1 MAAKLH
7 GPPGTGGAV
16 SAVYWDEV
24 KRGFVQK
31 TDERRQSKAKQSK
44 AKQSKAKI
52 SEKRIG
58 LTFRASCNAELSSVG
73 SSYPA

>member
-1 MAAKLH
+1 MPEEYSTWVRLPTGMAAKLH

-31 TDERRQSKAKQSK
+31 TDERRQSKAKQ
-44 AKQSKAKI
+44 
-52 SEKRIG
+52 R
-58 LTFRASCNAELSSVG
+58 SVKKE
-73 SSYPA
+73 SV